1 MGKIKALRLEMKKN
15 AGRDAE
21 LDWLGWLQQTLGSWK
36 LGLKKPREDWHN
48 TNRRPPTQRTPKKWP
63 QNKSQTKEE
72 EVPPAVK
79 PGDLVYVKTFRR
91 KWHTPRRE
99 GPYEVVNATS
109 TAVQVKGSPTWYHL
123 NHCVKAPA
131 DGNGEKTIKEKEK
144 NDHGCQGDD
153 SLEGGDEDPRGAGN
167 DHDSTA
173 EFPDVILVEGTG
185 TPTGRET

>member
-1 MGKIKALRLEMKKN
+1 MTLFVDGSCYRDGAALKAGY
-15 AGRDAE
+15 AI
-21 LDWLGWLQQTLGSWK
+21 
-36 LGLKKPREDWHN
+36 
-48 TNRRPPTQRTPKKWP
+48 
-63 QNKSQTKEE
+63 SQTKEE

-131 DGNGEKTIKEKEK
+131 DGNEVKTIKEKEK
-144 NDHGCQGDD
+144 NDHGCQGDE

-167 DHDSTA
+167 DNDSTA